1 MIASVVNDS
10 QSHLSTP
17 STALRS
23 GTINLQNMERS
34 RAGSDTTRVSHVNS
48 GWGKTEQMKA
58 PANAMARQ
66 IRTMDTQVQN
76 LARTIRRMGTEVRA
90 FRKNFPPFPRGSEE
104 RERLL
109 NSFQGIRKQIE
120 RLTIPPK
127 NKAVPNE
134 QGHDGSQVRSLGT
147 LMERYEKLLQTIWE
161 RFPDVPADP
170 PDAALEKLEQELETL
185 LAFISEQ
192 HGDLVESGKYYQGGD
207 DTQTADQVAS
217 FSITLGQAFAEQS
230 HWQMTFSQTQLKVL
244 QV

>member
-1 MIASVVNDS
+1 MIASIVNGS

-23 GTINLQNMERS
+23 GTINFQNTERS
-34 RAGSDTTRVSHVNS
+34 RTGSESTRVGHVNN

-66 IRTMDTQVQN
+66 IRAMDTQVQN
-76 LARTIRRMGTEVRA
+76 LAHAIRRMSTDIRA

-127 NKAVPNE
+127 SKAVPND
-134 QGHDGSQVRSLGT
+134 QGQDVSQMRSLGT
-147 LMERYEKLLQTIWE
+147 LMERYETLLQTIRE
-161 RFPDVPADP
+161 RLPAIPADTT
-170 PDAALEKLEQELETL
+170 DVAMQKLEQELETL
-185 LAFISEQ
+185 LAFIYEQ
-192 HGDLVESGKYYQGGD
+192 HGERVEFIKYYQGGD
-207 DTQTADQVAS
+207 DTETAVQMAS
-217 FSITLGQAFAEQS
+217 FSITLGQTFSEQS
-230 HWQMTFSQTQLKVL
+230 HWQMTVSQTQLKVL